1 MPASVLPFEL
11 PGDPPPAPPAPHVA
25 ATLVYE
31 SRWARMW
38 HGDAL
43 DILPALDKEQYGLAL
58 LDPPY
63 GKKHQSNRR
72 KEKFDRIDN
81 DEPTPADRDKVRRIL
96 EQCVRLVGQHR
107 HLYVFGPDD
116 WVEGLK
122 VAEPAELIW
131 DKGAMGSGDVTAPWG
146 TSHEPITFAQ
156 SKFRHAGERGK
167 SNVPARMRKGS
178 VLNYPRVTGQKLIH
192 PHQKPVPL
200 LRELIESSSRQGER
214 VLDPCAGGCSTGVA
228 AILSGRPVD
237 LIETKLNYL
246 ERGVERIQAAERL
259 AEQLAGI

>member
-1 MPASVLPFEL
+1 MSVLPFDL
-11 PGDPPPAPPAPHVA
+11 PGDALAPAPPPAPHVA
-25 ATLVYE
+25 ATLLHE
-31 SRWARMW
+31 SRWARVW

-43 DILPALDKEQYGLAL
+43 DVLPALPTETYGVAV

-63 GKKHQSNRR
+63 GKDHQSNRR
-72 KEKFDRIDN
+72 QEKFDRIEN
-81 DEPTPADRDKVRRIL
+81 DSPTPADRDKVRRIL
-96 EQCVRLVGQHR
+96 EHCVRLVGQHR

-116 WVEGLK
+116 WVEGLL

-131 DKGAMGSGDVTAPWG
+131 DKGAMGSGDVTSPWG
-146 TSHEPITFAQ
+146 TSHERITFAQ
-156 SKFRHAGERGK
+156 SKHRHAGERGK

-178 VLNYPRVTGQKLIH
+178 VLSYPRVTGQKLLH

-214 VLDPCAGGCSTGVA
+214 VLDACAGVGSTGVA
-228 AILSGRPVD
+228 AILAGRPVD
-237 LIETKLNYL
+237 LIEMTGPYAELC
-246 ERGVERIQAAERL
+246 VERVQAAERL